1 MIYYLY
7 TIHTIHAIHTGR
19 MSGVNVLLRPKSL
32 EIFLRESVIMAVKNT
47 LSVRRAKA
55 NKMD

>member
-1 MIYYLY
+1 MQSIL
-7 TIHTIHAIHTGR
+7 TGR
-19 MSGVNVLLRPKSL
+19 VSGLNLLLRPKSL

-47 LSVRRAKA
+47 LSVKRLGA

>member
-1 MIYYLY
+1 
-7 TIHTIHAIHTGR
+7 

-47 LSVRRAKA
+47 LSVKRAKA

>member
-1 MIYYLY
+1 MHG
-7 TIHTIHAIHTGR
+7 IHTCRVSA
-19 MSGVNVLLRPKSL
+19 VNLLLRPKSL

-47 LSVRRAKA
+47 LSVKRVES